1 MATGN
6 RGRMHPPI
14 RERTPKNI
22 QEAKQRISLARAS
35 APRNRRGQCSTNA
48 RAAIGSTVSPATAGA
63 CRSAKAFHH
72 DWSRSTAFAPGAI
85 VANAVQLFRR
95 GSCYGTASQPLPLSQ
110 TRFDLVQTQSAVIGC
125 TSQFV
130 ARFSFLAGCSPGNLL
145 ACGIWLVSS
154 INCPTN
160 LT

>member
-1 MATGN
+1 VATGN
-6 RGRMHPPI
+6 RGRLHPPI

-22 QEAKQRISLARAS
+22 QEAEQRISLAGAS
-35 APRNRRGQCSTNA
+35 APRNRRGPCSTNA
-48 RAAIGSTVSPATAGA
+48 RAAIGSTVSSATAGA
-63 CRSAKAFHH
+63 CRSAKAF
-72 DWSRSTAFAPGAI
+72 SRLVSINSVCTWR
-85 VANAVQLFRR
+85 NRCEWVQLLRR
-95 GSCYGTASQPLPLSQ
+95 GSFYGTASQPLPLSQ